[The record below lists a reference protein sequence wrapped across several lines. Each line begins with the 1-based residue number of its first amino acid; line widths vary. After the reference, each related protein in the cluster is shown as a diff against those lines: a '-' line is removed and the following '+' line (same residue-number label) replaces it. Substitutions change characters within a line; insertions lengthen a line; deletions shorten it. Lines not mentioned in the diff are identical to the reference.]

1 MSTITET
8 LKEEALF
15 IPTDNT
21 TNGTTETER
30 EYTPKTAGRYLGH
43 ILTAEMTKDKP
54 FDEVDPKTRQK
65 TGRKLK
71 ARFFNLRVRVAPE
84 TADLTFTHHGDDGTE
99 TTHTGANY
107 VGWEVKGGIPRYLEP
122 NREAGDIFD
131 ANPGGNEDYLELCGV
146 LGVQPE
152 TREINS
158 NGTTVTAHILPMLE
172 AKDAIGRPVTA
183 IVGRTKDWVNDE
195 GKTVRAYKVKKV
207 NEWKDGKRLSTTATD
222 DIPF

>member
-1 MSTITET
+1 M
-8 LKEEALF
+8 
-15 IPTDNT
+15 
-21 TNGTTETER
+21 
-30 EYTPKTAGRYLGH
+30 
-43 ILTAEMTKDKP
+43 
-54 FDEVDPKTRQK
+54 
-65 TGRKLK
+65 
-71 ARFFNLRVRVAPE
+71 RVAPD
-84 TADLTFTHHGDDGTE
+84 TASLSFLHRGDDGAE
-99 TTHTGANY
+99 TTLTGAGY